1 MDTKTQLLI
10 RLRILSEQFPE
21 FAEDI
26 ADEIELYYKTL
37 AINNK
42 AKL

>member
-1 MDTKTQLLI
+1 MDIKTQLII

-26 ADEIELYYKTL
+26 ADEIELYYKTYV
-37 AINNK
+37 NNK
-42 AKL
+42 SKL